1 MIVISEKKKR
11 RIENDDCY
19 VIFWRNASRRHNIID
34 ELFFIGLASVFD
46 GRLEIDSQLII
57 TDLSECIEKQVRII
71 GTICRSR
78 Q

>member
-1 MIVISEKKKR
+1 MIVISEKKR
-11 RIENDDCY
+11 RIENDDFY
-19 VIFWRNASRRHNIID
+19 VIFWWNASWRYNIVD